1 MVFGVL
7 CIWIRDVLYLKPQ
20 TVNKLVITAVV
31 IIAQQT
37 APNYTHFNE
46 IPVHYAW
53 YVVPKQRAYTSF
65 FSFLPSIKTRSGR
78 HPNPIGA
85 RPPRGRDYTY
95 FSWPGR
101 ITSHLGEDPLAD
113 VESLRQLHHLL
124 DERASG
130 DDPLTLLRCSPFYLS
145 FLARTPLFCF
155 RTRARAAARPPL
167 PLSLHSYTLA
177 RFLSLSLLLILR
189 IASSSH
195 TVPPMC
201 VFLSPARRWR
211 INGGAA
217 AAMMMPLVA
226 WRQPFAD
233 YRGL

>member
-145 FLARTPLFCF
+145 SHAHRCF
-155 RTRARAAARPPL
+155 VFARALELL
-167 PLSLHSYTLA
+167 PVR
-177 RFLSLSLLLILR
+177 RFLSHCTAILSL
-189 IASSSH
+189 AFS
-195 TVPPMC
+195 
-201 VFLSPARRWR
+201 LSPS
-211 INGGAA
+211 
-217 AAMMMPLVA
+217 
-226 WRQPFAD
+226 F
-233 YRGL
+233 